1 MAHLPAHQV
10 AQLKFN
16 RVVTFPGH
24 HQLLKMEGPK
34 NISFIAFFIFFLY
47 PFPIDCFVAL
57 FLSPLF
63 VHWDIQ
69 TFSVTYTVTFLDTF
83 LKNKPWTN
91 GEIMCKIFEHFALP
105 ADPVIGFI
113 QPGSTQFKDSTILAP
128 KLSDPPFWWKSNS
141 TPSKTGSSLPIPD
154 QLIFCTI

>member
-69 TFSVTYTVTFLDTF
+69 TFSVTYTVTFLDTYF
-83 LKNKPWTN
+83 PQKQTLNKWRDN
-91 GEIMCKIFEHFALP
+91 
-105 ADPVIGFI
+105 V
-113 QPGSTQFKDSTILAP
+113 
-128 KLSDPPFWWKSNS
+128 
-141 TPSKTGSSLPIPD
+141 
-154 QLIFCTI
+154 